1 MDGVAGWR
9 QQQKERKSD
18 LDLVQDVLQK
28 WKLRGRIPM
37 NLQKFILDE
46 ESLPPDVPKGTQG
59 TKYISRSVKC

>member
-1 MDGVAGWR
+1 MDGVADWR

-46 ESLPPDVPKGTQG
+46 ESLPLDVPKGTQG